1 MTELSH
7 LLDTNVCID
16 FLLGRSAPL
25 AQRMAASLGALAVSA
40 VTAAELR
47 VGSHMSAD
55 PDGDM
60 RRIDTFLS
68 LMQVVAFD
76 DAASHIYA
84 NVVRQ
89 VGVRRRGF
97 DRLIGTQALALG
109 LILVTRNDRDFA
121 DIPGLKVEDWTQ

>member
-1 MTELSH
+1 MTELSY

-25 AQRMAASLGALAVSA
+25 AQRMGANLGGLAVSA

-47 VGSHMSAD
+47 VGSRMSVD
-55 PDGDM
+55 SDGDT

-68 LMQVVAFD
+68 LMQVMAFD

-84 NVVRQ
+84 KVVRQ

-109 LILVTRNDRDFA
+109 LILITRNEKDFA

>member
-1 MTELSH
+1 VTELSH

>member
-1 MTELSH
+1 
-7 LLDTNVCID
+7 
-16 FLLGRSAPL
+16 
-25 AQRMAASLGALAVSA
+25 
-40 VTAAELR
+40 
-47 VGSHMSAD
+47 MSAD

>member
-1 MTELSH
+1 VTELSH

-47 VGSHMSAD
+47 VGSRMSAD

>member
-1 MTELSH
+1 MIGIAY

-16 FLLGRSAPL
+16 FLLGRSALL
-25 AQRMAASLGALAVSA
+25 AQRMGANLGALAVSA

-47 VGSHMSAD
+47 VGSRTSAD
-55 PDGDM
+55 PAGDE

-76 DAASHIYA
+76 DAASRVYA
-84 NVVRQ
+84 KVVGQ

-97 DRLIGTQALALG
+97 DRLIGTQALALNVP
-109 LILVTRNDRDFA
+109 LITRNEKDFA